1 MDAAARPDLIED
13 HAHGCADRAD
23 RSAPAEGRGSGDST
37 GRGGVTAAL
46 RRYARSFTGFER
58 DARIFLLA
66 TLVYGVT
73 LSLWWVDFNLYLA
86 SLHFDAAFIGLV
98 ATAGSA
104 AGAVAAFPASLLSD
118 RIGRRLVLVFATALS
133 AVGVVGLLLVGSSPA
148 VALCAALIGAA
159 NQAFFVVQSPFM
171 SEHSHAEHRSELFSL
186 QGAISTGVNVVA
198 ALVGGAIA
206 ALAAR
211 LGGFSTGDPAAYR
224 VLLVLMLGAAVI
236 ATVVLLAMRDDRP
249 RARRR
254 DWRTLEGRPG
264 IPLSGEPLAARPDLP
279 RRRAAI
285 RIGLPRISEPGTFL
299 RLILPGFLI
308 SLGAGQV
315 IPFLNLFVQGKFGL
329 DLASLNAV
337 FALTSLGTTLAILFQ
352 PALARR
358 VGRIGSVVLVQGASI
373 PFLAVLGFSPI
384 LWTVVGSMAIRN
396 SLMNAGNPIF
406 NAFAMERLRPGERAT
421 YAAAASLAWS
431 LGWVIAGPWYSLLQ
445 AALGFSAGYT
455 INFVTIIIL
464 YTLGTFLIWTWF
476 HGAEGGSVGTRAP
489 AGA

>member
-1 MDAAARPDLIED
+1 M
-13 HAHGCADRAD
+13 
-23 RSAPAEGRGSGDST
+23 T
-37 GRGGVTAAL
+37 GAL

-86 SLHFDAAFIGLV
+86 SLHFDNAFIGLV

-104 AGAVAAFPASLLSD
+104 AGAFAAFPASLLSD
-118 RIGRRLVLVFATALS
+118 RVGRRLVLVLATGVS
-133 AVGVVGLLLVGSSPA
+133 AVGILGLLLVGSSLA
-148 VALCAALIGAA
+148 VVAFAALIGAA
-159 NQAFFVVQSPFM
+159 NQSFFVVQSPFM
-171 SEHSHAEHRSELFSL
+171 TEHSHAAHRSELFSL

-211 LGGFSTGDPAAYR
+211 LGGFSEGDPAAYR
-224 VLLVLMLGAAVI
+224 VLLVLMLAAAVV
-236 ATVVLLAMRDDRP
+236 ATVVLLAVHDDRP

-254 DWRTLEGRPG
+254 DWRSLEGRPG
-264 IPLSGEPLAARPDLP
+264 LPWSGEPLAVRPDLS
-279 RRRAAI
+279 RRRGTI
-285 RIGLPRISEPGTFL
+285 RIGLPRLSDRGTFV

-315 IPFLNLFVQGKFGL
+315 IPYLNVFVQGKFGL
-329 DLASLNAV
+329 DLLSLNAV

-358 VGRIGSVVLVQGASI
+358 VGRIGSVVLVQGVSI

-384 LWTVVGSMAIRN
+384 LWTVIGAMAIRN

-406 NAFAMERLRPGERAT
+406 NAFAMERLPPRERAT

-445 AALGFSAGYT
+445 ATLGFTAGYAV
-455 INFVTIIIL
+455 NFVTIIVL
-464 YTLGTFLIWTWF
+464 YTLGTYLVWRWF
-476 HGAEGGSVGTRAP
+476 HEADRGRAGRGMAAP
-489 AGA
+489 A